1 MMQVKRRPFLS
12 SVGLAYIGYMHVIP
26 ASQGSGGRG
35 MDRALAKKSYMK
47 ALELS
52 KTESSKELGNPS
64 RADQVLSCLSY
75 EALSRVLC
83 RLSSFVTAS
92 RSCSAAMPSRLRSVP
107 QSAKPCTRSF
117 TAIVKSH
124 AKWKPGCP
132 ARQDLF
138 SEHTSG

>member
-12 SVGLAYIGYMHVIP
+12 SVGLAYMGYMHVIP

-75 EALSRVLC
+75 EALSRALC
-83 RLSSFVTAS
+83 RLSSFDS
-92 RSCSAAMPSRLRSVP
+92 KQELQRSNALPPPLSAAERKTLYKELHGYRQVTCKIEAWMSSSARS
-107 QSAKPCTRSF
+107 
-117 TAIVKSH
+117 
-124 AKWKPGCP
+124 
-132 ARQDLF
+132 F
-138 SEHTSG
+138 SEHSSG